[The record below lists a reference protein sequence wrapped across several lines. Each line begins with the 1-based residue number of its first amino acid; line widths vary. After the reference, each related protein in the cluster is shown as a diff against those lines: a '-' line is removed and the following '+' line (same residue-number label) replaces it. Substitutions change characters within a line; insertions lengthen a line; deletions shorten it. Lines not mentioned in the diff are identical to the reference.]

1 MGLCITE
8 RWRRTVSVWAL
19 SMPFAVV
26 ASNGINLT
34 GYGSESSVMG
44 GADIALA
51 RDTTAPGTNPAG
63 LTQIGSRAFDIY
75 ATPFVVTDVSHRD
88 SLGNDDGISNPTG
101 LIFGGGWATH
111 RPGSS
116 LHYGIGVFVA
126 AGLGFTYKN
135 LDNVFGTRDVVRSSL
150 GVSKF
155 ATAVGWKASE
165 RLSLGLSLAP
175 VYSTVQETFL
185 PGISIYNEQSP
196 EQSFYG
202 FNFDKADGV
211 SLNARAGLQYR
222 LNEQLLVATA
232 YSTKTPVRL
241 RDGHL
246 TANYEALG
254 HGIVTYRDARLT
266 GVNLPQEVTL
276 GVRYEP
282 SPRLMW
288 VAELNW
294 LNWDDA
300 INGTVLRARK
310 PNNNN
315 VPDEYQVK
323 SNLDFRDQYVISLG
337 VVQQWSSTTRLRA
350 GLNYAR
356 RPIPDKNLSPIF
368 PIIQATH
375 VAAGFS
381 RVIAAGW
388 EAGLGLEYMPLQSV
402 RYDTP
407 GGVFGDKGEER
418 NEAFLFHFM
427 ISRRW

>member
-1 MGLCITE
+1 MSLCITE
-8 RWRRTVSVWAL
+8 LWRRAVSVCAL
-19 SMPFAVV
+19 VMPVAVV

-63 LTQIGSRAFDIY
+63 LTQIGRSAFDVY
-75 ATPFVVTDVSHRD
+75 ATPFTVTDVSHHD
-88 SLGNDDGISNPTG
+88 SLGNEDGITNPTG
-101 LIFGGGWATH
+101 LIFGGGWAMQQ
-111 RPGSS
+111 PGSS
-116 LHYGIGVFVA
+116 LHYGVGVFVA

-135 LDNVFGTRDVVRSSL
+135 LDNIFGTRDTARSSL

-155 ATAVGWKASE
+155 VPAVGWKASE

-175 VYSTVQETFL
+175 VYSAVQQTFL
-185 PGISIYNEQSP
+185 PGTSVHNEQNP

-202 FNFDKADGV
+202 FNFDKAGGV

-222 LNEQLLVATA
+222 VNEQLLVATA

-241 RDGHL
+241 RGGQL
-246 TANYEALG
+246 TANYEAMG
-254 HGIVTYRDARLT
+254 EGTVTYRDARLT

-276 GVRYEP
+276 GLRYEP
-282 SPRLMW
+282 SRRLMW

-294 LNWDDA
+294 LNWNDA
-300 INGTVLRARK
+300 VNNTVLSARK
-310 PNNNN
+310 PNNGK
-315 VPDEYQVK
+315 VPEEFRVE

-337 VVQQWSSTTRLRA
+337 VVQQWDGKTRLRA

-375 VAAGFS
+375 IAAGFS

-402 RYDTP
+402 HYDTP
-407 GGVFGDKGEER
+407 GGVFGDEAEER

>member
-1 MGLCITE
+1 MLHKQL
-8 RWRRTVSVWAL
+8 RRTVSAL
-19 SMPFAVV
+19 ALIMPASVV

-63 LTQIGSRAFDIY
+63 LTQIGHHAFDVY
-75 ATPFVVTDVSHRD
+75 ATPFAVTDVSHHD
-88 SLGNDDGISNPTG
+88 SLGNEDGISNPTG

-111 RPGSS
+111 QPGSS
-116 LHYGIGVFVA
+116 LYFGVGVFVA

-135 LDNVFGTRDVVRSSL
+135 LDTVFGTRDVVRSSL

-155 ATAVGWKASE
+155 APALGWKASE

-175 VYSTVQETFL
+175 VYSAVQETFL
-185 PGISIYNEQSP
+185 PGTSFRNEQNP
-196 EQSFYG
+196 EQSFFG
-202 FNFDKADGV
+202 FNFDKAGGV
-211 SLNARAGLQYR
+211 SLDARAGLQYR
-222 LNEQLLVATA
+222 INEQFLVATA

-246 TANYEALG
+246 TANYGAIGEG
-254 HGIVTYRDARLT
+254 VVTYRDARLT
-266 GVNLPQEVTL
+266 GLNLPQEVTL
-276 GVRYEP
+276 GLRYEP
-282 SPRLMW
+282 SRRLIW

-300 INGTVLRARK
+300 INSTVLRARK
-310 PNNNN
+310 PGNSN
-315 VPDEYQVK
+315 VPDEYRVK

-337 VVQQWSSTTRLRA
+337 VVQQWDDKTRVRA

-375 VAAGFS
+375 IAAGFS

-388 EAGLGLEYMPLQSV
+388 EAGLGLEYQPLQSV
-402 RYDTP
+402 HYDTP
-407 GGVFGDKGEER
+407 GGVFGDEAEER